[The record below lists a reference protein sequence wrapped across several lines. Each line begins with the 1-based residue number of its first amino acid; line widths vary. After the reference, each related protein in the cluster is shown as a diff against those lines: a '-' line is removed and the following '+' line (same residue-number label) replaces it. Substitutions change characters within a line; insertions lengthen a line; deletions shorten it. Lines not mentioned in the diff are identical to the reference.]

1 MPSGSGNA
9 IEITPLERHDTS
21 ALAELMAD
29 YAAAMGGI
37 VREPKP
43 DDVLRLFDDP
53 SVGLVGAW
61 NGGALVGFALFFDL
75 PEAISGERAGQLD
88 DLYVSPGARGHGLA
102 KALISHL
109 TEIGRERKWV
119 HLRWLV
125 PEDNVAALRA
135 YEGISEAAPWQSRV
149 IWLRRELEY

>member
-1 MPSGSGNA
+1 MPSETS
-9 IEITPLERHDTS
+9 IEIRPLARHDAP
-21 ALAELMAD
+21 ALATLVAD
-29 YAAAMGGI
+29 YAAVMGGA
-37 VREPKP
+37 VRQPKP
-43 DDVLRLFDDP
+43 DDVLRLFDEP
-53 SVGLVGAW
+53 TVGLVGAW
-61 NGGALVGFALFFDL
+61 IGGALVAFALFFDL

-102 KALISHL
+102 RALIAHL
-109 TEIGRERKWV
+109 TEIGRERDWV

-125 PEDNVAALRA
+125 PEDNAAALRA

>member
-1 MPSGSGNA
+1 MPSETS
-9 IEITPLERHDTS
+9 IEIRPLNRHDAP
-21 ALAELMAD
+21 ALDGLMAD
-29 YAAAMGGI
+29 YAAAMGGA
-37 VREPKP
+37 VRQPRPEAAQ
-43 DDVLRLFDDP
+43 RLFDEP
-53 SVGLVGAW
+53 IVGLLGAW
-61 NGGALVGFALFFDL
+61 NGGTLVAFALFFDL

-109 TEIGRERKWV
+109 TEIGRERNWV

>member
-1 MPSGSGNA
+1 MPSGSGNTV
-9 IEITPLERHDTS
+9 EIRTLGRHDAP
-21 ALAELMAD
+21 ALAGLMVD
-29 YAAAMGGI
+29 YAAAMGGA

-43 DDVLRLFDDP
+43 DSALRLFDDP

-88 DLYVSPGARGHGLA
+88 DLYVSQAARGRGLA
-102 KALISHL
+102 KALIAHL
-109 TEIGRERKWV
+109 TEIGRERNWV

-125 PEDNVAALRA
+125 PEDNTAALRA
-135 YEGISEAAPWQSRV
+135 YEGISEAASWQSRV